1 MAMQFDQTKPSY
13 FDTFIDL
20 GQSQDSTSLVN
31 VGFPKNIDF
40 FGVSVTSAQPSS
52 WVIYPSVYKFVAC
65 TIYVNGDF

>member
-40 FGVSVTSAQPSS
+40 FGVSVTSA
-52 WVIYPSVYKFVAC
+52 
-65 TIYVNGDF
+65 